1 MRRMDELFPPH
12 VVLLRDLVM
21 KAKPIAYARD
31 GSRGI
36 HELPRGSGEAWET
49 LKSRGLIM
57 STRCEAPSEDS
68 PCTEYEAMAITE
80 TGRALLRSY
89 GLGAWV

>member
-1 MRRMDELFPPH
+1 MRSLDALFPPH

-21 KAKPIAYARD
+21 KAKLIAYARD
-31 GSRGI
+31 GSLGI
-36 HELPRGSGEAWET
+36 HSLPRGSGEAWET

-57 STRCEAPSEDS
+57 SICYEAPSEDS
-68 PCTEYEAMAITE
+68 PCAEYEAMVITE
-80 TGRALLRSY
+80 TGRALLWSY